1 MINLKEAIQPHYIDS
16 IGPLDLPIR
25 QFSLHSAVPND
36 DGVFFCRSGR
46 LNSLDFIEEAVEN
59 GAICVIATEK
69 ELLQK
74 YSDFPHITFIVVQ
87 DLSAVMTTLLQ
98 KVYQE
103 AYEDMEFYGVTGTNG
118 KTTVTY
124 LVSSLLNRLGFKTGS
139 VGTEGVMTHELRHRD
154 YHKTTPTTPEA
165 PELARI
171 IHTFKEEEYQSMVFE
186 ATSIALDQKR
196 TAFFPVNVGIFTNF
210 SKDHMDY
217 HKTIDHYLQSK
228 MKLAEAAETLIY
240 SLDEPAFRGL
250 AEKGKPTVTF
260 SLRHPEADLYGEN
273 IVYDE
278 SGSRF
283 HLYADGRVYDVY
295 TPFVGEHNIYNV
307 MSACA
312 VLYSKG
318 VDMERIVEE
327 VFSIPPLRNRFQ
339 IVTICD
345 RRFILDFAHTPVALE
360 QTLDAARTLTDGK
373 LIAMVN
379 GIGLRG
385 LEKAKHMTQKIGPDI
400 DEIVLGAE
408 QVGYTEPGDVLTAMK
423 EALSPMISSKKV
435 TTAPSRKAAIY
446 ECIDKSLPGDTILLT
461 GINEPQHYK
470 GTLIPHDDLEEIRNY
485 FNLSCCDLKKTM

>member
-1 MINLKEAIQPHYIDS
+1 MINLKQAIQPHYVDS
-16 IGPLDLPIR
+16 VGPLHLPIR

-46 LNSLDFIEEAVEN
+46 LNSLDFVEEAISN
-59 GAICVIATEK
+59 GAICIVATE
-69 ELLQK
+69 EEVLNK
-74 YSDFPHITFIVVQ
+74 YGDFPHITFIVVN
-87 DLSAVMTTLLQ
+87 DLAEVMTKLLEE
-98 KVYQE
+98 VYRE
-103 AYEDMEFYGVTGTNG
+103 TYKGMEFYGITGTNG

-139 VGTEGVMTHELRHRD
+139 VGTEGVMTHELKRKDH
-154 YHKTTPTTPEA
+154 HKTTPTTPEA

-171 IHTFKEEEYQSMVFE
+171 IHSFKEEAYQSMVFE
-186 ATSIALDQKR
+186 ATSIALDQQR
-196 TAFFPVNVGIFTNF
+196 TAFFPVDVGIFTNF
-210 SKDHMDY
+210 SKDHIDY

-228 MKLAEAAETLIY
+228 MKLAEAADTLIY
-240 SLDEPAFRGL
+240 SLDEPAFEGL
-250 AEKGKPTVTF
+250 AEKGKPVITF
-260 SLRHPEADLYGEN
+260 SLRHPEADFYGEN

-283 HLYADGRVYDVY
+283 HLYVDGQKYEVY

-318 VDMERIVEE
+318 IDMERIVHE
-327 VFSIPPLRNRFQ
+327 VFSVLPLRNRFQ
-339 IVTICD
+339 IVTIRD

-360 QTLDAARTLTDGK
+360 RTLHAARTLTEGR

-385 LEKAKHMTQKIGPDI
+385 LEKAKHMTEIIRPDI
-400 DEIVLGAE
+400 DRVVLGAE
-408 QVGYTEPGDVLTAMK
+408 QLGHADPNDVLEAMN
-423 EALSPMISSKKV
+423 EALPPQIPASQVS
-435 TTAPSRKAAIY
+435 TATSRKEAIY
-446 ECIDKSLPGDTILLT
+446 ECIDASLPGDTILLT

-470 GTLIPHDDLEEIRNY
+470 GDLIPHDDLEEIRNY
-485 FNLSCCDLKKTM
+485 FNLPCRDLSNTV